1 MIVFPNA
8 KINIGLNVVSKRTDG
23 YHNLETIFYPLK
35 LADALEIAESEKTT
49 LTISGIPIDGYSED
63 NLILK
68 AYRLLKKDFNLPPV
82 KFHLHKI
89 IPYGAGLGG
98 GSSDAA
104 FTLKMLNEYFNLAL
118 SIETME
124 NYASQI
130 GADCP
135 FFIKNK
141 PVFATGTGNRFQA
154 LELDLSAYQIV
165 VLKPE
170 ISVNTANAY
179 KNINPGIPEKGLT
192 ELINSPIDTWK
203 TTIKNDFEKNIFGKY
218 AEIAQL
224 KELLYGLG
232 AVYASMSGSGSAVFG
247 IFAQIPAYLTD
258 RIPNGIFIY
267 R

>member
-35 LADALEIAESEKTT
+35 LADALELADSEETS
-49 LTISGIPIDGYSED
+49 LTFSGIPIDGSSEN

-68 AYRLLKKDFNLPPV
+68 AYRVLINDFHLPPV

-89 IPYGAGLGG
+89 IPFGAGLGG

-104 FTLKMLNEYFNLAL
+104 FTLKMLNDYFNLTLSTKAL
-118 SIETME
+118 E
-124 NYASQI
+124 NYAAQI

-135 FFIKNK
+135 FFIQNK
-141 PVFATGTGNRFQA
+141 PVFATGIGNRFQA

-170 ISVNTANAY
+170 ISVNTAEAY
-179 KNINPGIPEKGLT
+179 KNITPEIPARGLN
-192 ELINSPIDTWK
+192 ELVKSPIDTWK
-203 TTIKNDFEKNIFGKY
+203 STIKNDFEKNVFRKY
-218 AEIAQL
+218 PEIARL
-224 KELLYGLG
+224 KELLYELG

-247 IFAQIPAYLTD
+247 IFTQIPGHFAD
-258 RIPNGIFIY
+258 RIPKGIFIY